1 MTENRENHQQI
12 SEALHTDCVT
22 YMRSLPDK
30 FFDLAIADPPYGT
43 ADVKAHDPRGR
54 FGTRF
59 NKYRDTSDTSPT
71 ALDVAPPQEFFDE
84 LRRVSCHQIIWGGN
98 FFAMPPAKCFLVWVK
113 TNIPEKFTMAMCEYA
128 WTSLTGNAKVFYH
141 SSMRDKQSGHF
152 HPTEKPIALYQWL
165 LRNYA
170 QPGQRI
176 FDPMMGSQSSRIAAY
191 AMGYDYYGCEMDAG
205 YYQRGCER
213 FDRQCRD
220 ITPDTANGQ
229 PRQLRLF

>member
-1 MTENRENHQQI
+1 
-12 SEALHTDCVT
+12 
-22 YMRSLPDK
+22 MRSLPDK

-54 FGTRF
+54 YGARF

-71 ALDVAPPQEFFDE
+71 AWDVAPPQEFFDE

-141 SSMRDKQSGHF
+141 SAMRAFRPALPRHHARRSQRPAPPVAPVLS
-152 HPTEKPIALYQWL
+152 PTLSPVRDTTSPAV
-165 LRNYA
+165 RN
-170 QPGQRI
+170 
-176 FDPMMGSQSSRIAAY
+176 
-191 AMGYDYYGCEMDAG
+191 AG
-205 YYQRGCER
+205 TVQGRASPSAR
-213 FDRQCRD
+213 ATTLQHL
-220 ITPDTANGQ
+220 P
-229 PRQLRLF
+229 P